1 MNRSKGWWAAGA
13 AVVIV
18 AGFAAPIFHKAFEL
32 AMTRAAAPSVTAQAA
47 PGDPAEPI
55 EARGSQPK
63 QPPVSLTIAGE
74 IFGLASGAAPDSI
87 LVRVGSR
94 SFAGQIQ
101 GGGYVAT
108 IDAVDRAEMV
118 SVEVVSQ
125 RVRYRSIVG
134 SFDRLIANAGGDR
147 RVDAVELPTLRV
159 SPWSSA
165 LAFLVRHALQGRD
178 ALSNS
183 EFERT
188 TRAVSG
194 ADMFQANHLLATV
207 AAGTVALPSG
217 YADGQQWLEDEN
229 AYRNWI
235 DGPAPWADPEAVFAQ
250 SDYAPLRSL
259 SELSAQT
266 LLMAPVVLDK
276 LPFSSAP
283 LLLLRNTDG
292 SYTLHEGEAEPGR
305 PDYAIQL
312 QASGDL
318 VLTPQSPR
326 VIVRYEGIGR
336 TRMTLGRIVL
346 RRVFDGDRHDLWATR
361 MEWTRSF
368 PDDES
373 RPPELYYPVTLWSG
387 SDLQAVTRTQA
398 WTAAPSRR
406 ALPWVCPVTVPY
418 PTSHELLAECDFV
431 EHRFDPGGSG
441 GTEDHGAKVGA
452 NMQPQPAGAGVVFGW
467 NTDGAQL
474 RVQTPQVDVRYW
486 SIDGDDDAD
495 TVIYLATGTSSGVVG
510 QTLVGV
516 GGSLA
521 VDPVPFQAAQAQGT
535 WTLGTAFITATAYPS
550 PHYTLEIQ
558 RNADS
563 SGEYRENSFY
573 DGVQTSVMRWDS
585 VNERVYD
592 IRTRARFSNGT
603 RYVSDC
609 ASAFAAGAQTCAPV
623 RIRYFRPLRAV
634 GGRLYGIE
642 ELHTQFDLKPPGYTG
657 NYDVIVNVRSTF
669 QQCLAGACLTPPA
682 LRLPAMP
689 ISRASQPATLA
700 LPIDRPRTRAS
711 AVLPRYLRP
720 CSDCG
725 QRSEEPQA
733 PSGAE
738 ASLCPACDAEALDR
752 QRAVPQ
758 LRQPGSWRASDAVMD
773 APVRANQ
780 RGETAMAAERTDAA
794 AIAGGDVT
802 GPTRPGAK
810 Q

>member
-13 AVVIV
+13 AAVIV
-18 AGFAAPIFHKAFEL
+18 VGFAAPIFHKAFEL
-32 AMTRAAAPSVTAQAA
+32 AMTRAAASNVSAQAA

-125 RVRYRSIVG
+125 RVRYRSVVG
-134 SFDRLIANAGGDR
+134 SFDRLVANAGGDR

-178 ALSNS
+178 ALSDR
-183 EFERT
+183 EFERA

-194 ADMFQANHLLATV
+194 ADMFKANHLLAAV

-235 DGPAPWADPEAVFAQ
+235 DGPSPWADPEAVFAQ
-250 SDYAPLRSL
+250 NDFAPLRSL

-305 PDYAIQL
+305 PDYDMQL

-398 WTAAPSRR
+398 WVAAPSRR

-418 PTSHELLAECDFV
+418 PTSHELLAECDIV

-486 SIDGDDDAD
+486 SIDGDDQAD
-495 TVIYLATGTSSGVVG
+495 TVIYLATGTASGVAG
-510 QTLVGV
+510 QALVGV

-521 VDPVPFQAAQAQGT
+521 VDQVPFPAVQAQGT
-535 WTLGTAFITATAYPS
+535 WTLGTAFATAAEYPN
-550 PHYTLEIQ
+550 PHYTVEIQ
-558 RNADS
+558 RNADGS
-563 SGEYRENSFY
+563 SEYRESSHY
-573 DGVQTSVMRWDS
+573 DGAYTTPVRWQS
-585 VNERVYD
+585 LNERVYD
-592 IRTRARFSNGT
+592 VRSRANFGGST
-603 RYVSDC
+603 RYVTDC
-609 ASAFAAGAQTCAPV
+609 ASAFAAGAQLCSPT
-623 RIRYFRPLRAV
+623 RIRYFRPLSRSGDRV
-634 GGRLYGIE
+634 YGIE
-642 ELHTQFDLKPPGYTG
+642 ELHTQFDLKPQGYTG
-657 NYDVIVNVRSTF
+657 TYQVYVNIRPTYL
-669 QQCLAGACLTPPA
+669 QCVAGSCLTPPA
-682 LRLPAMP
+682 LRSPARP
-689 ISRASQPATLA
+689 VTAASQPATSA
-700 LPIDRPRTRAS
+700 PPGVRPRTKAS
-711 AVLPRYLRP
+711 VALPRYLRS
-720 CSDCG
+720 CGDCG
-725 QRSEEPQA
+725 QRVEQ
-733 PSGAE
+733 PSDADV
-738 ASLCPACDAEALDR
+738 SLCPACDAEAAGR
-752 QRAVPQ
+752 RRAAPPSG
-758 LRQPGSWRASDAVMD
+758 RSGSGRATDALVD
-773 APVRANQ
+773 GLVRAGQ
-780 RGETAMAAERTDAA
+780 RGEIAVAAQGVDAGDTRTTAPSSVLR
-794 AIAGGDVT
+794 
-802 GPTRPGAK
+802 
-810 Q
+810 